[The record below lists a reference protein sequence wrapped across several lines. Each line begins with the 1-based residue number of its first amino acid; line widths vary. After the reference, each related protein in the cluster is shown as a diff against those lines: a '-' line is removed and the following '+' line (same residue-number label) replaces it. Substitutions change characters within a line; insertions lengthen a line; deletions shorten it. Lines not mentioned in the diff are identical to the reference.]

1 MTLITSHRRPE
12 EAVYR
17 HVIPAGEPWLFEVKQ
32 GQTLRLLD
40 LEGNQAIDTLFY
52 NADNPRER
60 YDAQRTLR
68 PGEQH
73 RPLRPRQALH
83 AQLPG

>member
-60 YDAQRTLR
+60 YDAQRNAAP
-68 PGEQH
+68 PG
-73 RPLRPRQALH
+73 
-83 AQLPG
+83 